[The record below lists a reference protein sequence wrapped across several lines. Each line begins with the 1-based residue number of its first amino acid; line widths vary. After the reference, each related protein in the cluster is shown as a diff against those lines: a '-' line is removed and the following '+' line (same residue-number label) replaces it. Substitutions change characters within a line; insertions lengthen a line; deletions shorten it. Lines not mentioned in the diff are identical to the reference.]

1 MHKSIVDPV
10 GQIYGPSPS
19 VFPVDVSFSRS
30 FNLRLMIHYFG
41 DIHQPLHS
49 VSRYTADYPNGDA
62 GGNLFRIPNS
72 GVTGSINNLHSVWDS
87 VGYAYEA
94 FIDQPLTDDS
104 WKYLGQ
110 EAFKI

>member
-1 MHKSIVDPV
+1 
-10 GQIYGPSPS
+10 
-19 VFPVDVSFSRS
+19 
-30 FNLRLMIHYFG
+30 MIHYFG